1 MPNDIYQQIKNKDYG
16 AQATA
21 VRLGAAASPL
31 IRPLAADPDREVR
44 LLAFV
49 CLDLAGGP
57 DAIAAAFDGLRDTDQ
72 QVRSR
77 AVMLLLNHPPKEEQ
91 KKLLAAF
98 KASKDQFVRSRLPLV
113 AGRLA
118 PEISP
123 RDWVVLLP
131 LDTDPEVQHG
141 LHLGLARMGDQGS
154 RDWFLQ
160 GLKAAHGYDLSSW
173 LEDAEYIDQPW
184 VLPSLVPLL
193 DRTERALDVMPD
205 DGQNRYLRACDLAAK
220 TIITITHAKVSF
232 PFPRPSQLSSIELE
246 EVKRLVPQH

>member
-1 MPNDIYQQIKNKDYG
+1 MPYGIYEQIKNKDYG
-16 AQATA
+16 AQATT

-49 CLDLAGGP
+49 CLDIAGGP

-77 AVMLLLNHPPKEEQ
+77 AVTLLLNHPPKGQ
-91 KKLLAAF
+91 GPQLLTAF
-98 KASKDQFVRSRLPLV
+98 LASKDHFIRSRLPLV

-118 PEISP
+118 PEIP
-123 RDWVVLLP
+123 ARDWAALLP
-131 LDTDPEVQHG
+131 LDTDVEVQHG
-141 LHLGLARMGDQGS
+141 LHLGLARMGDQAS

-160 GLKAAHGYDLSSW
+160 GLKAAHGYALSSW
-173 LEDAEYIDQPW
+173 LEDAEYLDEAW
-184 VLPSLVPLL
+184 VLPGLMPLL
-193 DRTERALDVMPD
+193 NRTERAQDIRPD

-220 TIITITHAKVSF
+220 TIITITHTKVSF
-232 PFPRPSQLSSIELE
+232 PFPRPSQLSPTELE
-246 EVKRLVPQH
+246 EVKRLVPQR

>member
-1 MPNDIYQQIKNKDYG
+1 MPNGIYEQIKKKDYG
-16 AQATA
+16 AQATT

-57 DAIAAAFDGLRDTDQ
+57 DAIAAAFDGLRDADE

-77 AVMLLLNHPPKEEQ
+77 AVMLLLNHPPKAQERQ
-91 KKLLAAF
+91 LLAAF
-98 KASKDQFVRSRLPLV
+98 RASKDPFIRSRLPLV

-118 PEISP
+118 PEISA
-123 RDWVVLLP
+123 RNWLVLLS
-131 LDTDPEVQHG
+131 LDTDADVQHG
-141 LHLGLARMGDQGS
+141 LRLGLARMGDQAS

-160 GLKAAHGYDLSSW
+160 GLKAAHGYDLRSW
-173 LEDAEYIDQPW
+173 LEDAEYLDDPW
-184 VLPSLVPLL
+184 VLPGLAPLL
-193 DRTERALDVMPD
+193 DRTERAMDVMPH

-220 TIITITHAKVSF
+220 TIITITRAKVSF
-232 PFPRPSQLSSIELE
+232 PFPRPSQLSSSELE
-246 EVKRLVPQH
+246 EVKKLLPQH